1 MKIIRL
7 VTTAFV
13 RFFLSLVFLTDAVNK
28 ILYWHEAERLW
39 SDMFADWQAY
49 TWFWERGSTLF
60 AWLAQWVPLWLI
72 VSTISELL
80 GGLLLLLALR
90 EKLGA
95 CLLFVYLGVTTLL
108 FHPFW
113 CFEGG
118 VRELQVDIFL
128 KNLAI
133 LGGLLLVLLHG
144 ISQEESLFSGE

>member
-1 MKIIRL
+1 MKIVRL
-7 VTTAFV
+7 VTTALV
-13 RFFLSLVFLTDAVNK
+13 RFFLSLAFLTDAANK
-28 ILYWHEAERLW
+28 IIYWHDAERIW
-39 SDMFADWQAY
+39 SDMLADWQTY

-72 VSTISELL
+72 LSTLCELV
-80 GGLLLLLALR
+80 GALLLLLALK

-95 CLLFVYLGVTTLL
+95 FLLFFYLALTTLL

-118 VRELQVDIFL
+118 VRELQGELFL
-128 KNLAI
+128 KNLAM

-144 ISQEESLFSGE
+144 ITREEPHSSFD